1 MRNAR
6 RGLMGVWLVAGCAGA
21 GYLAGCAGAGFNGAG
36 FQAEVARG
44 QYDAALKSLDAFPKN
59 DVSSLLDRA
68 LLLQAQGKLDE
79 SNRAFDT
86 AELRIADL
94 YTRSLSREALSLITN
109 DRALE
114 YRAAAYEHV
123 YIAYFR
129 SWNYLD
135 RNDVEGTLVEARR
148 INQRLDFLAASCPE
162 EDGTCGNDVFLR
174 YWSGLLFE
182 WGHEPNDAYVCYKKA
197 HEALRSEGEFHP
209 ELAPAD
215 LGERL
220 VDLAGRMGWKDE
232 AKFYAGLYGLDPQ
245 PKPASRLGTVVW
257 VWENGFVGRREQAT
271 TILPILKGETEE
283 IRKDQATWSQALANR
298 KGMNYDGVEVDY
310 LLRISLPIFVDVPPR
325 AGSADFETDQVCV
338 HAQTL
343 APLSGMAQ
351 NALDRA
357 MGGIVL
363 RATARGLAKYLA
375 KKTADKEVGK
385 DAGTLVNLLG
395 LALEQSDTRSWRSL
409 PHEIGVAV
417 LPVEPGTHATRIRV
431 RGPDGQTLEDV
442 TQTGVQ
448 VPAGGLV
455 FLRHR
460 TT

>member
-6 RGLMGVWLVAGCAGA
+6 LALMGVWLV
-21 GYLAGCAGAGFNGAG
+21 AGCAGAGFNGAG
-36 FQAEVARG
+36 FQADVASGR
-44 QYDAALKSLDAFPKN
+44 YDAALKSLDAFPKD

-68 LLLQAQGKLDE
+68 LLLQTQGKVDA

-123 YIAYFR
+123 YVAYFR

-135 RNDVEGTLVEARR
+135 RKDVEGTLVEARR

-182 WGHEPNDAYVCYKKA
+182 WGHEPNDAYVSYKKA
-197 HEALRSEGEFHP
+197 HEALRSEGEFRP

-220 VDLAGRMGWKDE
+220 VDLAVRLGFKDE
-232 AKFYAGLYGLDPQ
+232 AGFYAGLYGLDPR
-245 PKPASRLGTVVW
+245 PKPSRNGTMIW
-257 VWENGFVGRREQAT
+257 VWENGFVGRREPAT
-271 TILPILKGETEE
+271 TVLPILKGETEA
-283 IRKDQATWSQALANR
+283 IRKDQATWSQTLANR
-298 KGMNYDGVEVDY
+298 KGMNYGGVEVDY
-310 LLRISLPIFVDVPPR
+310 LLRISLPIFVDVLPQ
-325 AGSADFETDQVCV
+325 AKSADFETDHVCA

-343 APLSGMAQ
+343 APLSVMAQ

-363 RATARGLAKYLA
+363 RATARSLAKYLA

-409 PHEIGVAV
+409 PHEIRVAV

-431 RGPDGQTLEDV
+431 QGPDGQTLEDV
-442 TQTGVQ
+442 TQSDIQ
-448 VPAGGLV
+448 VPAEGLV

-460 TT
+460 TI

>member
-1 MRNAR
+1 MRRSRLA
-6 RGLMGVWLVAGCAGA
+6 LIGVWLI
-21 GYLAGCAGAGFNGAG
+21 AGCAGAGFNGAG
-36 FQAEVARG
+36 FQADVASGR
-44 QYDAALKSLDAFPKN
+44 YDTAMKSLEAFPKD

-68 LLLQAQGKLDE
+68 ILFQAQGDLDA
-79 SNRAFDT
+79 SNHAFDT

-94 YTRSLSREALSLITN
+94 YTRSLRREALSLITN

-182 WGHEPNDAYVCYKKA
+182 WGHETNDAYVSYKKA
-197 HEALRSEGEFHP
+197 HEALRSEGEFHR

-215 LGERL
+215 LGKRL
-220 VDLAGRMGWKDE
+220 VDLAGRMGFKDE
-232 AKFYAGLYGLDPQ
+232 AKFYADLYGIDPRAQ
-245 PKPASRLGTVVW
+245 AGSRSGTMIW
-257 VWENGFVGRREQAT
+257 VWENGFVGRREQAST
-271 TILPILKGETEE
+271 VLPILKGETEE
-283 IRKDQATWSQALANR
+283 IRKDQATWSQTLANR
-298 KGMNYDGVEVDY
+298 KGLNHDGVEVDY
-310 LLRISLPIFVDVPPR
+310 LLRISLPIFVEVPPR
-325 AGSADFETDQVCV
+325 AEGADFETDHVSA

-343 APLSGMAQ
+343 APLSIMAQ

-363 RATARGLAKYLA
+363 RATARSLTKYLA
-375 KKTADKEVGK
+375 KKTTDKEVGK

-409 PHEIGVAV
+409 PHDIGVAV
-417 LPVEPGTHATRIRV
+417 LPVDPGTHVTRIRV
-431 RGPDGQTLEDV
+431 RAANGEILEDM
-442 TQTGVQ
+442 TQSGIQ

-460 TT
+460 TS

>member
-220 VDLAGRMGWKDE
+220 VDLSGRMGWKDE
-232 AKFYAGLYGLDPQ
+232 AKFYAGLYGLDPR

-283 IRKDQATWSQALANR
+283 IRKDQATWSQTLANR

-442 TQTGVQ
+442 TQTGAQ

>member
-6 RGLMGVWLVAGCAGA
+6 RGLTGVWLVAGCAGA

-232 AKFYAGLYGLDPQ
+232 AKFYAGLYGLDPR

-283 IRKDQATWSQALANR
+283 IRKDQATWSQTLANR

>member
-1 MRNAR
+1 MKGAR
-6 RGLMGVWLVAGCAGA
+6 LLIFTAWL
-21 GYLAGCAGAGFNGAG
+21 LAGCAGAGFNGAG
-36 FQAEVARG
+36 FQSDVASG
-44 QYDAALKSLDAFPKN
+44 NYEAALKSLNAFPKN

-68 LLLQAQGKLDE
+68 LLFQAEGKLDE
-79 SNRAFDT
+79 SNRAFDA

-94 YTRSLSREALSLITN
+94 YTRSLSREALSLVTN

-135 RNDVEGTLVEARR
+135 RKDVEGTLVEARR

-182 WGHEPNDAYVCYKKA
+182 WGHATNDAYVSYKKA
-197 HEALRSEGEFHP
+197 HEALNSEGEFHP
-209 ELAPAD
+209 NLAPAD
-215 LGERL
+215 LGQRL
-220 VDLAGRMGWKDE
+220 TDLANRLGFRDE
-232 AKFYAGLYGLDPQ
+232 AKYYAGLYGVDPH
-245 PKPASRLGTVVW
+245 PKSPSQNGTVIW

-271 TILPILKGETEE
+271 TVIPILKGETEE
-283 IRKDQATWSQALANR
+283 IRKDRGAWTQTLANR

-310 LLRISLPIFVDVPPR
+310 LLRVSLPIFVDVPPR
-325 AGSADFETDQVCV
+325 AGSAEFAAGEYSSQ
-338 HAQTL
+338 AQLL
-343 APLSGMAQ
+343 APLSTMAQ

-357 MGGIVL
+357 MGGIFL
-363 RATARGLAKYLA
+363 RATARSLAKYLA
-375 KKTADKEVGK
+375 KKAADKEVGK

-395 LALEQSDTRSWRSL
+395 LALEQTDTRSWRSL
-409 PHEIGVAV
+409 PHEIRVAV
-417 LPVEPGTHATRIRV
+417 LPVTPGTHPSRIWV
-431 RGPDGQTLEDV
+431 KGSDGRTLEDL
-442 TQTGVQ
+442 TQSGLRVA
-448 VPAGGLV
+448 PGDLV

-460 TT
+460 TI

>member
-1 MRNAR
+1 
-6 RGLMGVWLVAGCAGA
+6 MGVWLVAGCAGA

-232 AKFYAGLYGLDPQ
+232 AKFYAGLYGLDPR